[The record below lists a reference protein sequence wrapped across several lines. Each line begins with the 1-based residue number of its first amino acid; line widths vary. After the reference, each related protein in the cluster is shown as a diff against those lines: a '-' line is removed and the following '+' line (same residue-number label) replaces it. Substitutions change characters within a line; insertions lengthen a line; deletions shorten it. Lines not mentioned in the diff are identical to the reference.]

1 MNDMRRAHY
10 ALAVKIVAAKFD
22 LPRPCGY
29 DKRLMPPAS
38 TFLDLRK
45 HPRAQLKLPARVR
58 WRGPLGMRME
68 SAHTLDV
75 SRNGIRVQRN
85 ESCETGSRVWVVFP
99 FDAASA
105 AGVPP
110 ETPARV
116 VRVESGR
123 GGGYQVSLELEL
135 PSRDASRPADS
146 ERRACSRIS
155 FALPIFV
162 RALGFPWPEESM
174 TQNISRTGARF
185 DSAHI
190 YSAGDAVLAKIPWG
204 DWACAGEIP
213 ARIVRIENSASR
225 SSAAPLSDPLA
236 GTSAILTSVAVRWDV
251 PRKS

>member
-1 MNDMRRAHY
+1 
-10 ALAVKIVAAKFD
+10 
-22 LPRPCGY
+22 
-29 DKRLMPPAS
+29 MPPAS
-38 TFLDLRK
+38 TSLELRE

-68 SAHTLDV
+68 STYTLDV

-85 ESCETGSRVWVVFP
+85 ESCESGSRVWVVFP
-99 FDAASA
+99 FDAASCS
-105 AGVPP
+105 GIPP

-116 VRVESGR
+116 VRVESSAGT
-123 GGGYQVSLELEL
+123 GYQVALQLEL
-135 PSRDASRPADS
+135 PSRTASRSTDR

-162 RALGFPWPEESM
+162 RALGFPWPEQSM

-185 DSAHI
+185 ESAHI

-213 ARIVRIENSASR
+213 ARIVRVENCATPAS
-225 SSAAPLSDPLA
+225 SVPLSNPLA
-236 GTSAILTSVAVRWDV
+236 GMSAILTSIAVRWDV
-251 PRKS
+251 PGKA

>member
-1 MNDMRRAHY
+1 
-10 ALAVKIVAAKFD
+10 
-22 LPRPCGY
+22 
-29 DKRLMPPAS
+29 MPPVS
-38 TFLDLRK
+38 TFLELRK

-68 SAHTLDV
+68 STHTLDV
-75 SRNGIRVQRN
+75 SRNGIRVQRS

-99 FDAASA
+99 FEAASA
-105 AGVPP
+105 AGVPA

-123 GGGYQVSLELEL
+123 DAGYQVSLELES
-135 PSRDASRPADS
+135 PSRDLSRAAER
-146 ERRACSRIS
+146 ERRACSRMS

-185 DSAHI
+185 ESAHI
-190 YSAGDAVLAKIPWG
+190 YSTGDAVLAKIPWG
-204 DWACAGEIP
+204 DWARAGEIS
-213 ARIVRIENSASR
+213 ARIVRVENSVFQ

-236 GTSAILTSVAVRWDV
+236 GASAVLTSVAVRWDV
-251 PRKS
+251 PRKA

>member
-1 MNDMRRAHY
+1 MS
-10 ALAVKIVAAKFD
+10 
-22 LPRPCGY
+22 
-29 DKRLMPPAS
+29 PAS
-38 TFLDLRK
+38 TFLELRK
-45 HPRAQLKLPARVR
+45 HPRAQLKLPARIR

-68 SAHTLDV
+68 TTHTLDV

-85 ESCETGSRVWVVFP
+85 EPCEAGARVWVVFP
-99 FDAASA
+99 FDASSA

-123 GGGYQVSLELEL
+123 GAGYQVSLQLEL
-135 PSRDASRPADS
+135 PARIASRPADR

-174 TQNISRTGARF
+174 TQDISRTGARF
-185 DSAHI
+185 ESAHI
-190 YSAGDAVLAKIPWG
+190 YSTGDAVLAKIPWG
-204 DWACAGEIP
+204 DWARAGEIP
-213 ARIVRIENSASR
+213 ARIVRIENSASP

-236 GTSAILTSVAVRWDV
+236 GTSAILTGVAVRWDV
-251 PRKS
+251 PRKA